1 MARARLDTAAVVDAA
16 AALADAEGLQ
26 ALTLSRLAAE
36 LGVRS
41 PSLYAH
47 VGGLEDLRR
56 RLGARGARELAAVL
70 SHAAAGRAGSDALA
84 AVAHAYLAYGR
95 EHPGS
100 YAAAQRAR
108 DLHGDEDALAAAGA
122 VTDVVLA
129 VLRGY
134 DLHDD
139 DAVHAARVIRVALHG
154 FVALEAEGGFAI
166 ALSLD
171 ETFERLIATLDRGLR
186 MPATASAA
194 PAAPK
199 KRNRVR

>member
-1 MARARLDTAAVVDAA
+1 MARAGLDAAAVVDAA
-16 AALADAEGLQ
+16 AELADADGLE
-26 ALTLSRLAAE
+26 ALTLARLAAV

-47 VGGLEDLRR
+47 VESLEDLRR
-56 RLGARGARELAAVL
+56 RLGARGARELAAQL
-70 SHAAAGRAGSDALA
+70 GRAAAGRAGCDALS

-108 DLHGDEDALAAAGA
+108 ELQHDAQAVAAATA
-122 VTDVVLA
+122 VMDIVLA

-134 DLHDD
+134 DLDGD

-154 FVALEAEGGFAI
+154 FVSLEADGGFAI
-166 ALSLD
+166 ALALD
-171 ETFERLIATLDRGLR
+171 ETFERLVATLDCGLR
-186 MPATASAA
+186 RTA
-194 PAAPK
+194 PAGQ
-199 KRNRVR
+199 R

>member
-1 MARARLDTAAVVDAA
+1 MARARLDTVAVVDAA
-16 AALADAEGLQ
+16 ARIADAEGLE

-47 VGGLEDLRR
+47 VDGLEDLRR
-56 RLGARGARELAAVL
+56 RLGGRGARELAAQL
-70 SHAAAGRAGSDALA
+70 GRAAAGRAGGDALE
-84 AVAHAYLAYGR
+84 AVAQAYLAYGR

-108 DLHGDEDALAAAGA
+108 DLQGDEDTIAAATE

-134 DLHDD
+134 DLHGDE
-139 DAVHAARVIRVALHG
+139 AVHAARVIRVALHG
-154 FVALEAEGGFAI
+154 FVSLEADGGFAI
-166 ALSLD
+166 ELSLD
-171 ETFERLIATLDRGLR
+171 ETFARLVATLDRGLR
-186 MPATASAA
+186 VQSA
-194 PAAPK
+194 
-199 KRNRVR
+199 V

>member
-1 MARARLDTAAVVDAA
+1 MARARLDATAVVDAA

-47 VGGLEDLRR
+47 VDGLEDLRR
-56 RLGARGARELAAVL
+56 RLGTRGARELAAVL
-70 SHAAAGRAGSDALA
+70 SRAAAGRAGGDALA
-84 AVAHAYLAYGR
+84 GVAHAYLAYGR

-108 DLHGDEDALAAAGA
+108 ELQDDDDARAAAGA
-122 VTDVVLA
+122 VADVVLA

-134 DLHDD
+134 DLHGD

-166 ALSLD
+166 ALPLD
-171 ETFERLIATLDRGLR
+171 ATFERLIETLDKGLR
-186 MPATASAA
+186 GTPSPAVTR
-194 PAAPK
+194 PTTK
-199 KRNRVR
+199 KRNGVR

>member
-16 AALADAEGLQ
+16 ARLADNDGLES
-26 ALTLSRLAAE
+26 LTLSRLAAV

-47 VGGLEDLRR
+47 VDGLEDLRR
-56 RLGARGARELAAVL
+56 RLGARGARELAAEL
-70 SHAAAGRAGSDALA
+70 SRAAAGRAGADALT

-108 DLHGDEDALAAAGA
+108 ELQGDEDAIAAAQA

-134 DLHDD
+134 DLHGE
-139 DAVHAARVIRVALHG
+139 DAVHGARAIRVALHG
-154 FVALEAEGGFAI
+154 FVSLEADGGFAI
-166 ALSLD
+166 DLSLD
-171 ETFERLIATLDRGLR
+171 ETFERLVATLDRGLR
-186 MPATASAA
+186 AQ
-194 PAAPK
+194 
-199 KRNRVR
+199 